1 MANPRHLLGLR
12 AEAAAADWLT
22 ALGWRVLARRWRCPD
37 GELDLVCLD
46 PGRRLVGI
54 EVRARRRPSHGSP
67 LESLD
72 RRRLQRRR
80 RALVRYA
87 VDHRVGTLDLRVD
100 LVSVEPRGDRWRLVR
115 YPLLDL

>member
-1 MANPRHLLGLR
+1 MANPRHLLGLH
-12 AEAAAADWLT
+12 AEAVVADWLT
-22 ALGWRVLARRWRCPD
+22 VLGWRVLARRWRCSD

-46 PGRRLVGI
+46 PERRLVGI
-54 EVRARRRPSHGSP
+54 EVRARRRAIHGSA

-87 VDHRVGTLDLRVD
+87 AEHRLGALDLRVD
-100 LVSVEPRGDRWRLVR
+100 LVSVEPSGERWRLVR
-115 YPLLDL
+115 HPLVDP